1 MENTNRRIKLPA
13 PIKEHNKEGQ
23 EGYGEDGVESN
34 PHSLPRSFDA
44 NNIVC
49 AHEPGN
55 GTGFTVGNGG
65 VVVIRVPCDVG
76 VNPDAERRENDLCHP
91 ADRRPCQ
98 KVFTQM
104 VSFLLHVIQRG
115 GILPGG
121 NSIA

>member
-1 MENTNRRIKLPA
+1 MNQA
-13 PIKEHNKEGQ
+13 
-23 EGYGEDGVESN
+23 
-34 PHSLPRSFDA
+34 
-44 NNIVC
+44 
-49 AHEPGN
+49 N
-55 GTGFTVGNGG
+55 GTGFTLGKGG

-76 VNPDAERRENDLCHP
+76 LNPDAERRENDLCHP

-104 VSFLLHVIQRG
+104 VSFLLHVNQRG